1 MISILYNYPGA
12 SAQLCM
18 AGKQLSV
25 YLEVMRKEFK
35 VCIKQGYME
44 QVIHIPLIII
54 HVYHIII
61 HVMPIDFPPPQ
72 QFFPSNRIPKVLITE
87 YYWYFYNICYMPS
100 GIPEVNLLWG
110 AQSFV
115 MTHCFPPQ
123 ITNPIWNPVYVS
135 MCLLRYQEYKPLWN
149 SYLWIS
155 FSISWYLT
163 CYCSIFL
170 HCGLQLNREWEHVM
184 SWVWQQ
190 EDSDY
195 WKMMD
200 ACMGQE

>member
-1 MISILYNYPGA
+1 MYGWKATISIFGSHEERIQGMYKTRLYGTSNSYT
-12 SAQLCM
+12 SNH
-18 AGKQLSV
+18 
-25 YLEVMRKEFK
+25 YT
-35 VCIKQGYME
+35 CIS
-44 QVIHIPLIII
+44 
-54 HVYHIII
+54 YHNTCNA
-61 HVMPIDFPPPQ
+61 PPPQ
-72 QFFPSNRIPKVLITE
+72 QFFPSYRIPKVLITE

-100 GIPEVNLLWG
+100 GTPEVNLLWG

-135 MCLLRYQEYKPLWN
+135 MCLLRYQGYKPLWN

-170 HCGLQLNREWEHVM
+170 RCGLQLNREWEHVM

-200 ACMGQE
+200 ACMGRE